1 MLTPSHLWW
10 CFYFK
15 QTSFEHWKIIINIV
29 SDINL
34 NLKTMKE
41 KMGNFMNAVKTAL
54 KQITTYFIIVV
65 AIVLSYFIGSYTTKL
80 SMDNQPKK
88 IEVVKI
94 KKSKVN
100 LAVDEN
106 NHLIVINKETGDYVI
121 YQDSIGKT
129 IFKLYAKNV
138 WGQHSTLTN
147 Q

>member
-1 MLTPSHLWW
+1 
-10 CFYFK
+10 
-15 QTSFEHWKIIINIV
+15 
-29 SDINL
+29 
-34 NLKTMKE
+34 MKE
-41 KMGNFMNAVKTAL
+41 KMENLMSSVKVAF

-65 AIVLSYFIGSYTTKL
+65 AIVLSYFIGSYKTKL
-80 SMDNQPKK
+80 TMENQPKQ
-88 IEVVKI
+88 IEVVKV
-94 KKSKVN
+94 KKSNVN

-106 NHLIVINKETGDYVI
+106 NHLIVIDKQTGNYVI